1 MTPELF
7 SDKVNELSKIE
18 REITEALKSMIGIYA
33 AVKIVEPKSI
43 VRSEG
48 KAVRV
53 IDKRKLYNN

>member
-7 SDKVNELSKIE
+7 SDKIDNIHKIE
-18 REITEALKSMIGIYA
+18 ADIVTALKAMLGISA
-33 AVKIVEPKSI
+33 KVSIVEPKSI

-53 IDKRKLYNN
+53 IDTRKLY